1 MDTDL
6 GDRPRPTQQIVGW
19 LFGFYFCRPSVDIA
33 YQWSLLEIIVPSVFF
48 SPFFQESCLD
58 IVELGGV
65 GHQGLYPFGRLGSGP
80 LM

>member
-1 MDTDL
+1 M
-6 GDRPRPTQQIVGW
+6 
-19 LFGFYFCRPSVDIA
+19 DIA